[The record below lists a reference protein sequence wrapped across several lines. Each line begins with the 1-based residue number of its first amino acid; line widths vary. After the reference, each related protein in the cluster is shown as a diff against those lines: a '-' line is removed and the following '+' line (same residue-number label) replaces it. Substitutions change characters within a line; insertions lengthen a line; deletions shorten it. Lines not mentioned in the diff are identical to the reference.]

1 MKSKTLFIFIYL
13 LSAIVSCESSIDQF
27 DTEKDPLVGKIGGE
41 DWKYASGN
49 ARFNV
54 NTNSL
59 SGLLVAKGVQDPC
72 AIRLSGDAHLTL
84 IVPAERGT
92 YNLGI
97 FNGPEIIF
105 NTPSG
110 AQRFT
115 ASGGFIQIAAINS
128 RQALGYINATFD
140 DDNYV
145 QGAFLVDICQ

>member
-1 MKSKTLFIFIYL
+1 MKSKTLFIFICL

-27 DTEKDPLVGKIGGE
+27 DTEKDPLKGKIGGE
-41 DWKYASGN
+41 DWEYASGN

-54 NTNSL
+54 ITNYL
-59 SGLLVAKGVQDPC
+59 SGIMVAKGVQEPC
-72 AIRLSGDAHLTL
+72 AIRLSGDAHLTFQ
-84 IVPAERGT
+84 VTAERGT
-92 YNLGI
+92 FNLGN

-105 NTPSG
+105 NTAAG

-115 ASGGFIQIAAINS
+115 ASGGFIQIAAIDS